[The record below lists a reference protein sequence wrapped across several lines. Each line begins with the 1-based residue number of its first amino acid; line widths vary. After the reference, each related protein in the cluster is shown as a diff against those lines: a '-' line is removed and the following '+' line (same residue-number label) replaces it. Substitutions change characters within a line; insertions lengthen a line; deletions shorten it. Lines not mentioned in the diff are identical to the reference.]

1 MIHAQAC
8 LFDAA
13 AAAVVSAAAA
23 ADGAAYLKQNI

>member
-8 LFDAA
+8 LFD